1 MSQRGGPRAQMILAH
16 HLAGSKKFNK
26 IKKTSS
32 AHMHV
37 SKRAESK
44 VSSREQSR
52 TTEKRTG
59 SVWR

>member
-1 MSQRGGPRAQMILAH
+1 MILAH